1 MKKALL
7 IALLSLSAA
16 ASDLSAQIR
25 IVRREVLDS
34 ISNPALAKNA
44 SCLKF
49 DKVMIQADPMQEDD
63 APETFIYSFRNTSD
77 SPINIDRIVS
87 TCTCAKAECD
97 KDTVGPGQ
105 EASVSLT
112 YYPKGHPGTF
122 ERKVFV
128 YTDGYKSPSAI
139 LRLKVNVSSGNDLSG
154 LYSIQ
159 MGKIRLRSGQVSFSP
174 EHRAVERLAF
184 LNVSDAPLKLQCD
197 SSFLPPCLEF
207 RTEPQVVAPGEEG
220 EIVISFDPEKY
231 AEGNRRKQMQV
242 ILQSMG
248 VPPSQSTIKV
258 TVENN

>member
-1 MKKALL
+1 MKKTLL
-7 IALLSLSAA
+7 IVLLSILAS
-16 ASDLSAQIR
+16 ASDLSAQIK

-34 ISNPALAKNA
+34 ISNPALASNA

-49 DKVMIQADPMQEDD
+49 DKVEIKAEPMQEND

-77 SPINIDRIVS
+77 SPVKIDRVVS
-87 TCTCAKAECD
+87 TCTCAKAECN
-97 KDTVGPGQ
+97 KETVGPGQ
-105 EASVSLT
+105 EASVRLT

-128 YTDGYKSPSAI
+128 YTDGHKAPSAI
-139 LRLKVNVSSGNDLSG
+139 LRLKVNVSSGDDLSG

-159 MGKIRLRSGQVSFSP
+159 MGKIRLRADQIRFSP
-174 EHRAVERLAF
+174 GKKGVGRLAF
-184 LNVSDAPLKLQCD
+184 LNISGAPLKLQCD
-197 SSFLPPCLEF
+197 ANFLPSCLEF
-207 RTEPQVVAPGEEG
+207 RTEPQIVQDGEEG
-220 EIVISFDPEKY
+220 EIVISFDPERY
-231 AEGNRRKQMQV
+231 SEGSRRRQMPV